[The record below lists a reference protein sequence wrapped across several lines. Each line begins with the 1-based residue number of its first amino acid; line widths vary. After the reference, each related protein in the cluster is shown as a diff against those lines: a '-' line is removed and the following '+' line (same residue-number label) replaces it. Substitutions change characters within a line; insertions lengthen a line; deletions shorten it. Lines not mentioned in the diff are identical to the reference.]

1 MSEVTLKLR
10 FRIIVYVNVT
20 HENKKYDAI
29 FRLKLRFRV
38 LFQIV
43 VYVINVTQKKRLKL
57 RFQVLFRIVVYVI
70 NVTQKNIEF
79 MM

>member
-1 MSEVTLKLR
+1 
-10 FRIIVYVNVT
+10 
-20 HENKKYDAI
+20 
-29 FRLKLRFRV
+29 
-38 LFQIV
+38 
-43 VYVINVTQKKRLKL
+43 LKL